1 MLINIG
7 YGNVVN
13 SDQIVAVISSDS
25 APAKRL
31 IQGARDNG
39 TAIDATQGR
48 KTKSVIVT
56 GRYMVLSAL
65 LPDTIASRFPG
76 QQEPGDIK
84 GQEEE

>member
-13 SDQIVAVISSDS
+13 SDKIIAVISSES

-31 IQGARDNG
+31 VQGAKDRG

-48 KTKSVIVT
+48 RTKAVIVT
-56 GRYMVLSAL
+56 EGYIVLSAL
-65 LPDTIASRFPG
+65 LPDTIAGRFPG
-76 QQEPGDIK
+76 TEQQSVTK
-84 GQEEE
+84 GEADE